1 VWRMKKFHVD
11 TSQEHP
17 CPPDNKEDT
26 LLDHSGTLREK
37 SAKRLNFKNKH
48 SQKEREPMIV
58 TFLMIYHDITS
69 PWNKS
74 RNATSLTPSP
84 ETETKHGNPNNSPNL
99 TTNFPSPYL
108 PQAAFPSSPLAS
120 PSNLQ
125 IQLKAPSQSSHTASP
140 SDKLSN

>member
-1 VWRMKKFHVD
+1 MKKFHVD

-58 TFLMIYHDITS
+58 TFLMIHHDITS

-84 ETETKHGNPNNSPNL
+84 ETETKHGETP
-99 TTNFPSPYL
+99 TTPQIHDQL
-108 PQAAFPSSPLAS
+108 PISISSPSRFPL
-120 PSNLQ
+120 
-125 IQLKAPSQSSHTASP
+125 
-140 SDKLSN
+140 